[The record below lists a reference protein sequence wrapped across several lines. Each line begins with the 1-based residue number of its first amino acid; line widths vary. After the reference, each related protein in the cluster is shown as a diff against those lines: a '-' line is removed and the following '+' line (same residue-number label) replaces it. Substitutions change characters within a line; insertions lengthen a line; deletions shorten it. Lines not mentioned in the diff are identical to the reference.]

1 MNTGNKPL
9 LIIGTIIAIMFI
21 LGLFTQSSESA
32 EIEWND
38 KPVLCGPHSKIFGYL
53 GDKGEDLVFQGKM
66 HAQVNDPDNPNGL
79 ADNPA
84 RLPFALYINFKT
96 KTFSVLEYHN
106 APYNVYCIL
115 AIGDSLELLNLGDL
129 L

>member
-1 MNTGNKPL
+1 MNRPL
-9 LIIGTIIAIMFI
+9 LLVGIFIAVMFI
-21 LGLFTQSSESA
+21 LGLFTQQLESA
-32 EIEWND
+32 EIEWNN
-38 KPVLCGPHSKIFGYL
+38 KPILCGPHSKIFGYL
-53 GDKGEDLVFQGKM
+53 GNKGEDLVFQGKI
-66 HAQVNDPDNPNGL
+66 HAQVNDPDNPSGL

-106 APYNVYCIL
+106 APYNVFCIL
-115 AIGDSLELLNLGDL
+115 AIGDSLELLDLGDL